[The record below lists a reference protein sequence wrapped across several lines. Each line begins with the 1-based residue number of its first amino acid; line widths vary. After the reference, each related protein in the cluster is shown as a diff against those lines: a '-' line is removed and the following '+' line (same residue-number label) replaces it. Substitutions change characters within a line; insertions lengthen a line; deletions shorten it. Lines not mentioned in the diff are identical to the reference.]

1 MASDEQDIDKTSS
14 MDLSSLNLNGDDR
27 DLDASR
33 QQSSDKLI
41 LDNDPI
47 DESVTR
53 QVDLSTNDPLQIAIE
68 QGWLSGEAGQRLSKE
83 AGGNAA
89 DTIRLALDRGELS
102 AREYDIVSALS
113 GMREVAPG
121 YRVKAL
127 LGRGGMGAV
136 YLAEQIN
143 LTRPV
148 ALKTILVDAEANDE
162 SVQRFEREARTIA
175 SLRHPNIITA
185 YDFGRHSGRLFL
197 AMELVEGEDLDTKL
211 QDGPVDEIVAWA
223 IARQIAAALLAAG
236 KLGVIHRDIK
246 PANVLLIPS
255 PEGSPLPAGV
265 PLVKVADFGLAF
277 LADSAASER
286 VTSANV
292 AVGSPHYMAPELLA
306 GSDATAASDLYALG
320 ATVYRMLAG
329 EPPFANKALPVLI
342 NEKLSGK
349 VPELTKAS
357 ASTRELVARM
367 MSFEVERRPE
377 SFIALIDEIDEMT
390 GFAGMSGHV
399 DVAGSRR
406 ELKPDSNRV
415 SWKLIATSLAVVAL
429 TACALV
435 ALAPPRKPAVPT
447 GINAPEVEPVGTQEY
462 LFFGDRLPP
471 WTPGEGSWTP
481 SFSESLGGNVIVGES
496 SDPDRTAYLSY
507 DFRELLAADSDSSQ
521 ERTGYFRFN
530 ATISRDESATGGI
543 EFNPTLSAGEKGDRY
558 WLSIS
563 DQQARI
569 FRADRSSGDDVP
581 LASAPLTGERLVAAR
596 IEFRPL
602 EKADQLGW
610 FVYVN
615 NKQVGPPLPLL
626 LAADGQYEPVLRLIA
641 SEGRCEFAELSAQV
655 LGLVKA
661 ASSGETSA
669 L

>member
-14 MDLSSLNLNGDDR
+14 MDLSSLNLSTDDR
-27 DLDASR
+27 DLDTSR
-33 QQSSDKLI
+33 LQSSDKLI

-47 DESVTR
+47 DDSVTR
-53 QVDLSTNDPLQIAIE
+53 QVDLSTKDPLQIAIE
-68 QGWLSGEAGQRLSKE
+68 QGWLSGEAGQRLSSE

-121 YRVKAL
+121 YQVKSL

-175 SLRHPNIITA
+175 RLRHPNIITA
-185 YDFGRHSGRLFL
+185 YDFGRHAGRLFL

-211 QDGPVDEIVAWA
+211 QNGPVNEIIAWA

-292 AVGSPHYMAPELLA
+292 AVGSPHYMAPELLG

-349 VPELTKAS
+349 VPELAKVSAATKD
-357 ASTRELVARM
+357 LVARM
-367 MSFEVERRPE
+367 MSFDVESRPE
-377 SFIALIDEIDEMT
+377 SFIALIAEIDEMT
-390 GFAGMSGHV
+390 GFVGMSGHV
-399 DVAGSRR
+399 DVAPRV
-406 ELKPDSNRV
+406 LKTRSDRV
-415 SWKLIATSLAVVAL
+415 SWKLIAASLTVVAL

-435 ALAPPRKPAVPT
+435 ALAPPGKPAAPT
-447 GINAPEVEPVGTQEY
+447 GINAPDVEPVGTQEH
-462 LFFGDRLPP
+462 LFFGDRLSP

-481 SFSESLGGNVIVGES
+481 AISESLGGNVIVGES
-496 SDPDRTAYLSY
+496 SDRDSTAYLSLIITEY
-507 DFRELLAADSDSSQ
+507 LATASDSDLTQ
-521 ERTGYFRFN
+521 GPTGYFRFD
-530 ATISRDESATGGI
+530 AIVSREESATGGI
-543 EFNPTLSAGEKGDRY
+543 EFNPTRPAGENSERY

-569 FRADRSSGDDVP
+569 FRTNRSGGDDIP
-581 LASAPLTGERLVAAR
+581 LATTPISDEQFVAAR

-602 EKADQLGW
+602 ENANQFGW
-610 FVYVN
+610 FVFVN

-626 LAADGQYEPVLRLIA
+626 VASDGQYDPVLRLIV
-641 SEGRCEFAELSAQV
+641 SEGRCEFAELTAQV
-655 LGLVKA
+655 LRVVEPV
-661 ASSGETSA
+661 SGEASA